1 MPIADIK
8 AGHIRRWRKELL
20 DANVSAV
27 TVAKAYRLLK
37 VILTTA
43 ADDGVIRRNPCRIKG
58 AGREHGTHG
67 PQLHQS
73 RDDLPALHRRT
84 AAPDRRRARGT
95 RGGRTQP
102 QARQPGTRQGDRR
115 AIGHAAGTAT
125 EKRLVKI
132 KKQARKVAP
141 DLR

>member
-84 AAPDRRRARGT
+84 AAPDRRRPRGT

-102 QARQPGTRQGDRR
+102 QAGSR
-115 AIGHAAGTAT
+115 ARGKATGGQSHAAGTAT